1 MNISLIRYIL
11 LTSLT
16 TTSIVSCSSSTTRT
30 VETTTSNPDGS
41 VDRKTV
47 ESEVSD
53 SDSKSCSGVASCTVD
68 FLGDVIAFPFRVV
81 AGLAEAIF

>member
-1 MNISLIRYIL
+1 MNIPLIKYLFIATL
-11 LTSLT
+11 AANCL
-16 TTSIVSCSSSTTRT
+16 VACSSSSTRT

-53 SDSKSCSGVASCTVD
+53 NDSKSCSGVASCTVD

-81 AGLAEAIF
+81 AGLVEAIF

>member
-1 MNISLIRYIL
+1 MNIFLIRCIL

-16 TTSIVSCSSSTTRT
+16 TTSVVSCSSSTTRT